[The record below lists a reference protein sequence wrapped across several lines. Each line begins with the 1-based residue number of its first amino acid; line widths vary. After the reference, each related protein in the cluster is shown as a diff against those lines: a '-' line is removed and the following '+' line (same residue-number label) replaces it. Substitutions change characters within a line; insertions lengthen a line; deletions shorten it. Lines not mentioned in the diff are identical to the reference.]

1 MDLVAQNM
9 EEREEAIA
17 VNIKKFQVVA
27 KKQKQKEE
35 KNTNIKL

>member
-17 VNIKKFQVVA
+17 VNIKSFQVA
-27 KKQKQKEE
+27 SKKQKQKEE